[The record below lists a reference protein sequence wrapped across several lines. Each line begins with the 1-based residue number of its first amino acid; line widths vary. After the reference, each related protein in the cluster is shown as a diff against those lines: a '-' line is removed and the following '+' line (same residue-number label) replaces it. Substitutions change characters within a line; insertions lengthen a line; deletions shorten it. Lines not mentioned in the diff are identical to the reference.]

1 LFFKNVMIKIEDN
14 ILDNLQLKEIQ
25 NKLLSNH
32 SIPMYFVDS
41 VAYEN
46 ETDLGCYYHVHDV
59 YEYPKGWLSDLGQ
72 TIAPILEY
80 IKAKSLVKIKI
91 NFYPRTEKL
100 IKHGLHKDQNFKCKS
115 ALFFVNDNDGYTY
128 LKNENMKVESKA
140 NRILHFNSYYKH
152 HSTTCTDQ
160 NLRCTININYF

>member
-1 LFFKNVMIKIEDN
+1 MIKIEDN

-25 NKLLSNH
+25 NKLLNNH

-46 ETDLGCYYHVHDV
+46 ETNLGYYYHVHDV

-80 IKAKSLVKIKI
+80 IKAKSLL
-91 NFYPRTEKL
+91 EL
-100 IKHGLHKDQNFKCKS
+100 FK
-115 ALFFVNDNDGYTY
+115 
-128 LKNENMKVESKA
+128 
-140 NRILHFNSYYKH
+140 
-152 HSTTCTDQ
+152 
-160 NLRCTININYF
+160 

>member
-1 LFFKNVMIKIEDN
+1 MIKIEDN

-46 ETDLGCYYHVHDV
+46 ETDLGCYYHVHEV

-72 TIAPILEY
+72 TISPILKC

-91 NFYPRTEKL
+91 NFYPRTEKI
-100 IKHGLHKDQNFKCKS
+100 IKHGLHNDQSFKCKS

>member
-1 LFFKNVMIKIEDN
+1 MIKIEDN

-46 ETDLGCYYHVHDV
+46 ETDLGCYYHVHEV

-72 TIAPILEY
+72 TISPILKY

-91 NFYPRTEKL
+91 NFYPRTEKI
-100 IKHGLHKDQNFKCKS
+100 IKHGLHNDQSFKCKS

>member
-1 LFFKNVMIKIEDN
+1 MIKVEDN

-25 NKLLSNH
+25 NKLLNNH

-46 ETDLGCYYHVHDV
+46 ETDLGCYYHVHEV

-100 IKHGLHKDQNFKCKS
+100 IKHGLHNDQNFKCKS

-128 LKNENMKVESKA
+128 LKNEDMKVESKA

>member
-1 LFFKNVMIKIEDN
+1 MIKIEDN

>member
-1 LFFKNVMIKIEDN
+1 MIKIEDN

-100 IKHGLHKDQNFKCKS
+100 IKHGLHRDQNFKCKS

>member
-1 LFFKNVMIKIEDN
+1 MIKIEDN

-25 NKLLSNH
+25 NKLLNNH

-46 ETDLGCYYHVHDV
+46 ENDLGCYYHVHEV

-91 NFYPRTEKL
+91 NFYPRTHK
-100 IKHGLHKDQNFKCKS
+100 IVRHGLHTDQDFKCKS

-128 LKNENMKVESKA
+128 LKNEDMKVESKA

>member
-1 LFFKNVMIKIEDN
+1 MIKIEDN

-25 NKLLSNH
+25 NKLLNNH

-46 ETDLGCYYHVHDV
+46 ETDLGCYYHVHEV

-91 NFYPRTEKL
+91 NFYPRTHK
-100 IKHGLHKDQNFKCKS
+100 IVRHGLHTDQDFKCKS

-128 LKNENMKVESKA
+128 LKNEDMKVESKA

>member
-1 LFFKNVMIKIEDN
+1 MIKIEDN

-25 NKLLSNH
+25 NKLLNNH

-46 ETDLGCYYHVHDV
+46 ENDLGCYYHVHEV

-80 IKAKSLVKIKI
+80 IKAKSLVKIKV
-91 NFYPRTEKL
+91 NFYPRTHK
-100 IKHGLHKDQNFKCKS
+100 IVRHGLHTDQDFKCKS

-128 LKNENMKVESKA
+128 LKNEDMKVESKA

-152 HSTTCTDQ
+152 HSTTCTDK